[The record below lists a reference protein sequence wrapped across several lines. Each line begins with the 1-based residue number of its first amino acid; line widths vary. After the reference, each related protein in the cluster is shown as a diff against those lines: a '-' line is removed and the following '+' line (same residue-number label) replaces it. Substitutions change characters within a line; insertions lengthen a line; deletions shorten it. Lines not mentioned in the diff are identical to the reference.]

1 MAEVWSK
8 DPPPVA
14 PRVGRPG
21 KYDWTGIVE
30 ELKAR
35 PGEWL
40 LIDDEAARGLP
51 SAILRRKMTALQ
63 DPEWNF
69 MVTTRNNNR
78 ETGTAEV
85 WMSAEPAVREE
96 N

>member
-14 PRVGRPG
+14 VRAGRPG
-21 KYDWTGIVE
+21 KYDWASIVE

-35 PGEWL
+35 EGEWM

-63 DPEWNF
+63 DPDWNF
-69 MVTTRNNNR
+69 RVTTRNNNR
-78 ETGTAEV
+78 ETNTAEV
-85 WMSAEPAVREE
+85 WMSAVPAGEE
-96 N
+96 D

>member
-8 DPPPVA
+8 DPPPVLA
-14 PRVGRPG
+14 TGGRPG
-21 KYDWTGIVE
+21 KYDWPAIVE
-30 ELKAR
+30 ALQAH

-51 SAILRRKMTALQ
+51 SAINRRKMTALQ
-63 DPEWNF
+63 DPAWNF
-69 MVTTRNNNR
+69 KVTTRNNNR

-85 WMSAEPAVREE
+85 WMSAEPVAREE

>member
-1 MAEVWSK
+1 MAEVWSPE
-8 DPPPVA
+8 PPPIQ

-21 KYDWTGIVE
+21 KYDWPRIVE

-51 SAILRRKMTALQ
+51 SAITRRKMTALQ
-63 DPEWNF
+63 DDEWDF
-69 MVTTRNNNR
+69 QVTTRNNNR

-85 WMSAEPAVREE
+85 WMSAVFVGNEE
-96 N
+96 

>member
-1 MAEVWSK
+1 MAEVWSS
-8 DPPPVA
+8 DPPPIR
-14 PRVGRPG
+14 PRAGRPG

-40 LIDDEAARGLP
+40 LIDDTAARGLP
-51 SAILRRKMTALQ
+51 SAIMRRKMTALQ

-69 MVTTRNNNR
+69 YVTTRNNNR
-78 ETGTAEV
+78 EAGTAEV
-85 WMSAEPAVREE
+85 WMSAEPVEREE